1 MNFPAGQKWF
11 SWKRLLGL
19 GVTLALLLFVFSKID
34 RAAVF
39 GALRQTRWSWLAA
52 GFLAYALALFFAGLR
67 SHIAL
72 RAIGCSVSTSASGR
86 LFLIGHFFF
95 VALFGAAG
103 GDIAKSALYAR
114 WFRFGLPEVL
124 AAAQLDRALG
134 LGGSM
139 LTFALVGALAF
150 ATGGFAVLAQDETPV
165 AGRWTALLL
174 GLALIAFLLL
184 VLWKPR
190 GDGPVAR
197 TLRALRF
204 GAGRLASTPRLATP
218 GLLFALLAQIALS
231 AVFALCLAAVSSA
244 PLPWARLAWTF
255 PAITTM
261 SCLPF
266 TFAGAGA
273 REAAALSLLGL
284 FGVPAGECVAA
295 ALLTLVLKLTWGG
308 LGAVKFW
315 REEML
320 TAKNSQRPMP
330 RTISVVIPAI
340 NESASLPATIRSLR
354 AIPEIAEII
363 LVDGGSKDAT
373 REVAAQLGC
382 RVFTSAPGRGGQMRL
397 GAAQAVG
404 DVVLLLHADTTL
416 PPEAGRAALNCLRDA
431 TVVAGGFW
439 KVFREPT
446 FLLLGS
452 RWKCALRLMLG
463 RRMAGD
469 QSIFIRR
476 EILEQI
482 GGVPDMPLMEEFELC
497 RKLRQT
503 GRLALADATIVTS
516 ARRFQKLGVLRTYL
530 RMWWVTELYRLGKSP
545 QELRKI
551 YERE

>member
-1 MNFPAGQKWF
+1 MNFPPGQKWF
-11 SWKRLLGL
+11 SWQRLVGA
-19 GVTLALLLFVFSKID
+19 GVTLALLFFIFSKID
-34 RAAVF
+34 RAAVL
-39 GALRQTRWSWLAA
+39 GALRQTSWPWFGL
-52 GFLAYALALFFAGLR
+52 GFLAYGLALYGGGLR

-72 RAIGCSVSTSASGR
+72 RATGSSVSTSASGR

-95 VALFGAAG
+95 VAFFGAAG
-103 GDIAKSALYAR
+103 GDVAKSALYAR

-139 LTFALVGALAF
+139 LVFVLTGALAF
-150 ATGGFAVLAQDETPV
+150 TTSGLAMLAPGDTPV
-165 AGRWTALLL
+165 AGQWIVALL
-174 GLALIAFLLL
+174 GLALVVVLLL
-184 VLWKPR
+184 VLWKPK
-190 GDGPVAR
+190 GDGPIAR

-204 GAGRLASTPRLATP
+204 GGVRLASNPRLAVP
-218 GLLFALLAQIALS
+218 GLLFALLSQIALS
-231 AVFALCLAAVSSA
+231 AVFACCLAAVAST

-255 PAITTM
+255 PAITVL

-284 FGVPAGECVAA
+284 YGVPVGECVAA
-295 ALLTLVLKLTWGG
+295 ALLTLVLKLAWAG
-308 LGAVKFW
+308 LGAVRLW

-320 TAKNSQRPMP
+320 SAKNFQRPLP
-330 RTISVVIPAI
+330 RTISVVMPAI
-340 NESASLPATIRSLR
+340 NESASLPETIRSLR
-354 AIPEIAEII
+354 AVPEVTEII
-363 LVDGGSKDAT
+363 LVDGGSTDTT
-373 REVAAQLGC
+373 RELAAQLGC
-382 RVFTSAPGRGGQMRL
+382 RVLTAPSGRGGQMRL

-404 DVVLLLHADTTL
+404 DVVLLLHADTTI
-416 PPEAGRAALNCLRDA
+416 PPEAGQAALNCLRDA
-431 TVVAGGFW
+431 SVVAGGFW
-439 KVFREPT
+439 KVFRKTT

-452 RWKCALRLMLG
+452 RWKCAVRLMLG
-463 RRMAGD
+463 RRIAGD
-469 QSIFIRR
+469 QALFIRR

-516 ARRFQKLGVLRTYL
+516 ARRFQKLGVLRTYV

-545 QELRKI
+545 AELRKI